1 MPMPLPQVSGGPVT
15 SGDLLASLPRR
26 LRRDRVLRGWVGA
39 WVGGAALG
47 MVNGVLRDLVYR
59 DRVGDLAAQQ
69 LSTASLLALLTLYC
83 WLLERR
89 WPIPTT
95 AAALSIGGT
104 WLVLTVLFEFAL
116 GRYVTHE
123 SWSDLLGNYNLAE
136 GRLWA
141 LIPLWMALGPA
152 VTRRLHVPRS

>member
-1 MPMPLPQVSGGPVT
+1 MT
-15 SGDLLASLPRR
+15 TGDLLASLPRR
-26 LRRDRVLRGWVGA
+26 VRRDRVWRSWVEA

-47 MVNGVLRDLVYR
+47 MVNGTLRDLLYK

-69 LSTASLLALLTLYC
+69 LSTASLLALLALYC

-95 AAALSIGGT
+95 RTALSIGGM
-104 WLVLTVLFEFAL
+104 WLVLTVLFEFGL

-136 GRLWA
+136 GRLWV
-141 LIPLWMALGPA
+141 LVPLWMGLAPA
-152 VTRRLHVPRS
+152 VTRRLHAARS